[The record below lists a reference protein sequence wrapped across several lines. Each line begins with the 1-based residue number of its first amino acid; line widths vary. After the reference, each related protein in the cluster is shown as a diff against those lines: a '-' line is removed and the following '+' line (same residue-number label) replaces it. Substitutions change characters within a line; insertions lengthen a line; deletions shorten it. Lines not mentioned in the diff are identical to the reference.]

1 MKNFWNFDIF
11 YPKIFNFSSKISL
24 KFSSFLEGW
33 NIDQRLTRCWAFI
46 SCARTPSICT
56 HKAHLTQN
64 IFLPKML
71 KYDQIRKLGVCAF
84 WVHILDVRA
93 RDAKLPYHTS
103 NIFRSHIKRTI
114 TTKVIKNQKSVIISQ
129 FFTFFFTH
137 FLLPVFWHFHRF
149 LEKKIWIFFWSQND
163 PILLLNPWNR
173 FI

>member
-33 NIDQRLTRCWAFI
+33 NVDQKTHQVLGFHILERSL
-46 SCARTPSICT
+46 SICT

-129 FFTFFFTH
+129 FFTFFLPIFYSRFSDIFTD
-137 FLLPVFWHFHRF
+137 FW
-149 LEKKIWIFFWSQND
+149 KKKSEFFSG
-163 PILLLNPWNR
+163 PKMTLYC
-173 FI
+173 F